1 MRRGVLILRASSPS
15 SDDVGG
21 LFFDF
26 EVFRTASGPL
36 WRGSE
41 GAVAS
46 MAYSRPRRRDGVFTR
61 PRRLD
66 AVDAAA

>member
-1 MRRGVLILRASSPS
+1 MTWVVSFFILRRFGPRRGRCGVAAR
-15 SDDVGG
+15 
-21 LFFDF
+21 
-26 EVFRTASGPL
+26 
-36 WRGSE
+36 
-41 GAVAS
+41 VAS